1 MPVVPT
7 SPRVRRRLLRVLVV
21 AIIGAGIA
29 VAALVIP
36 NHSGRTAQ
44 HFHAGKP
51 YVVKVQKQIPV
62 GARDRAAID
71 RLLDRF
77 VADAVARRDPG
88 AAYGLA
94 TASLRAGTTRADWKG
109 GSLPVQPLQVRGS
122 TFHGWSPS
130 YSYRNEVNFDLLVHA
145 KPGSKIGAISYTV
158 DVKRVGDRW
167 LVDSFVPTALFAA
180 QGETSR
186 ITAGVDYGPS
196 GALGAPAKTGEKSS
210 GWLSVPL
217 LFLVLPG
224 IGLAAMLLIAWRT
237 HRRDERIY
245 RAAST

>member
-1 MPVVPT
+1 M
-7 SPRVRRRLLRVLVV
+7 RVLVV
-21 AIIGAGIA
+21 AIVGAGIA

-36 NHSGRTAQ
+36 NHSGRTTQ
-44 HFHAGKP
+44 HLHAGKP
-51 YVVKVQKQIPV
+51 YIVKVQKQVPV
-62 GARDRAAID
+62 QAGDRAAID
-71 RLLDRF
+71 HLLDRF
-77 VADAVARRDPG
+77 VVDAVARRDPA
-88 AAYGLA
+88 AAYALA

-109 GSLPVQPLQVRGS
+109 GTLPVQPLQARGS
-122 TFHGWSPS
+122 MFHGWSPS

-145 KPGSKIGAISYTV
+145 KPGSRIGAISYTV
-158 DVKRVGDRW
+158 DVKRVGGRW

-217 LFLVLPG
+217 LFMGLPG
-224 IGLAAMLLIAWRT
+224 IGLAVVLLVAWRR

-245 RAAST
+245 RAATT